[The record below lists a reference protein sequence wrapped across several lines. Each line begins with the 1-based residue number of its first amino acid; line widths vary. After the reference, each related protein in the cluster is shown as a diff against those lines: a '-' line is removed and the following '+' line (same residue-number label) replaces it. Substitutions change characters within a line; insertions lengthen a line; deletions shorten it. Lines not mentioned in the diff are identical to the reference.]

1 MTKGKVKWYD
11 KIKGFG
17 FIISD
22 DGKDIFVHKT
32 GLELSYEGLQEEQSV
47 VFEVKESEKGLFAT
61 NVKVEQ

>member
-32 GLELSYEGLQEEQSV
+32 GLEFSYEGLQEEQSV
-47 VFEVKESEKGLFAT
+47 VFEVKESEKGLFAA